1 MTTIPVDLTVEN
13 IQMFLGTIVAV
24 VQEEFGRTPD
34 FRNPNDSVAAVLMMM
49 ALQGKTVDD
58 MRAYLRAQ
66 PEWHLPKPKPPEPAP
81 KPDATTT
88 AAPKATHAPTTHEPA
103 TTAAGK
109 KKPTLK
115 PPPAGAV
122 PEIHGRL
129 RSNGPRLYDDVGPWK
144 WKMATAFDAL
154 RLLITGNE
162 AQLREYFAWLVSIK
176 GNGIRVF
183 GNWKVTGLDFRQ
195 VPDYMGWLR
204 KLCVLT
210 RGAGLRVEFCAVC
223 DYIPEGFDA
232 QQQFINQVADV
243 LAGFDHVVLTLGN
256 EPYQNMENPER
267 FSIPQA
273 GHLLVARGMCN
284 PNDPNAL
291 PYLPSAGFTVYQT
304 VRSDD
309 WMRKVGKDGW
319 EIRNGFS
326 DAFHGTKD
334 ACINTEM
341 IGAAETDQPG
351 RRSNRPDQFFM
362 AGVAAAMFTSGATAH
377 GDSQTMQWCKVP
389 GPIEAKCAAELFRGI
404 DIVPIDSPTW
414 DYARYGPSRPP
425 FPMPVEPDP
434 IDGDGDEVRMHS
446 MIGPSQAVSINYRYL
461 LPGHD
466 AWKPKGINGWRTVLQ
481 DGPYVLSERV

>member
-13 IQMFLGTIVAV
+13 IQMYLGTIIAV
-24 VQEEFGRTPD
+24 VREEYGRVPD
-34 FRNPNDSVAAVLMMM
+34 FQNASDSVAAVLMVM

-66 PEWHLPKPKPPEPAP
+66 PEWHAPKPKPEPRPKPEPKPKLETKP
-81 KPDATTT
+81 KPGAKPRPE
-88 AAPKATHAPTTHEPA
+88 PK
-103 TTAAGK
+103 
-109 KKPTLK
+109 LK
-115 PPPAGAV
+115 PLPAGAG

-129 RSNGPRLYDDVGPWK
+129 RSNGPRLFDDAGPWK

-154 RLLITGNE
+154 RLLVTGGE
-162 AQLREYFAWLVSIK
+162 AQLRQYLAWVISIK

-210 RGAGLRVEFCAVC
+210 RALGLRVEFCAVC
-223 DYIPEGFDA
+223 DYIPEGLAA
-232 QQQFINQVADV
+232 QQQFIDAVAAV
-243 LAGFDHVVLTLGN
+243 LAEFDHAVLTFGN
-256 EPYQNMENPER
+256 EPYQNMENPEK
-267 FSIPQA
+267 ITPPNA
-273 GHLLVARGMCN
+273 PGLLMARGMCN
-284 PNDPNAL
+284 PNDPSAL

-309 WMRKVGKDGW
+309 WMRKVGKDGF

-326 DAFHGTKD
+326 DAFRGTKD

-341 IGAAETDQPG
+341 IGAAETYQPG
-351 RRSNRPDQFFM
+351 RRSNRPDEFFM
-362 AGVAAAMFTSGATAH
+362 AGVAAAMFNSGATAH
-377 GDSQTMQWCKVP
+377 GDSLTMQQCVVP

-404 DIVPIDSPTW
+404 DIVPIDAPTW
-414 DYARYGPSRPP
+414 NYARYGPAHPP

-434 IDGDGDEVRMHS
+434 IDGEGDDVRMHAV
-446 MIGPSQAVSINYRYL
+446 IGPTQAVSINYRYT

-481 DGPYVLSERV
+481 DGPYVLSEPA